1 MSDVNLTLVTERGSV
16 IVNNKKSRNNTN
28 KLGHNKNIPGDISG
42 ANNTGISE
50 SSSGQADTL
59 QVTIC

>member
-16 IVNNKKSRNNTN
+16 NVNNKKSWNLT
-28 KLGHNKNIPGDISG
+28 KLEHNKNIPGDISG